1 MARVRAQADGKAY
14 ASEATTSVG
23 GKHPKMC
30 DEAGVPEFKES
41 GPGGKPDTPNGA
53 EFSNLDLDNKMQIE
67 VIAKRNLDVDDN

>member
-1 MARVRAQADGKAY
+1 
-14 ASEATTSVG
+14 
-23 GKHPKMC
+23 MC

-67 VIAKRNLDVDDN
+67 VIAKRNLDVDDK